1 MIMKKS
7 QTRKTVTLPQTSK
20 KLRKQSQKLFHIE
33 ENLRLT
39 RNRIADLMDDIAL
52 LKRALKEKDKT
63 INILWKT
70 LFKFSDQVAV
80 IRRAL
85 GILFGLFMALG
96 GSLLLFEAK
105 TFENPYLFWS
115 ASIIGTILV
124 ISGFYQIY
132 KSTDED

>member
-1 MIMKKS
+1 MKRS

-39 RNRIADLMDDIAL
+39 RHRIADLMDDIAL
-52 LKRALKEKDKT
+52 LKKALKEKDKT
-63 INILWKT
+63 INILWKS
-70 LFKFSDQVAV
+70 LFKLSEKGATNDQT
-80 IRRAL
+80 ISL
-85 GILFGLFMALG
+85 LFGLYTTLSG
-96 GSLLLFEAK
+96 CLLWFGAK
-105 TFENPYLFWS
+105 TFTNPYLFWS

>member
-1 MIMKKS
+1 MKKS

-20 KLRKQSQKLFHIE
+20 KLQKQTQKLSQLGGSLHRTK
-33 ENLRLT
+33 L
-39 RNRIADLMDDIAL
+39 RIADLMDDVAL

-70 LFKFSDQVAV
+70 LFRLSDQVAV

-105 TFENPYLFWS
+105 SFESPYLFWGS
-115 ASIIGTILV
+115 SIAGTILV

>member
-1 MIMKKS
+1 MKKS

-33 ENLRLT
+33 ENLCLT

-52 LKRALKEKDKT
+52 LKKALKEKDKT
-63 INILWKT
+63 INILWKS
-70 LFKFSDQVAV
+70 LFKLSEKGATNDQT
-80 IRRAL
+80 ISL
-85 GILFGLFMALG
+85 LFGLYTTLSG
-96 GSLLLFEAK
+96 CLLWFGAK
-105 TFENPYLFWS
+105 TFTNPYLFGS

>member
-1 MIMKKS
+1 MKRS
-7 QTRKTVTLPQTSK
+7 QTRKTVTLPQTNK
-20 KLRKQSQKLFHIE
+20 KIKKQTQKLSQLEGSLHRTK
-33 ENLRLT
+33 L
-39 RNRIADLMDDIAL
+39 RIADLMDDIAL
-52 LKRALKEKDKT
+52 LKRDLKEKDNT
-63 INILWKT
+63 ISILWKT
-70 LFKFSDQVAV
+70 LFRLSNNVAV

-105 TFENPYLFWS
+105 TFESSYLFWGS
-115 ASIIGTILV
+115 SIGGTILV

>member
-1 MIMKKS
+1 MKKS
-7 QTRKTVTLPQTSK
+7 QTRKTVTLPQTNK
-20 KLRKQSQKLFHIE
+20 KIKKQSQKLFHIE

-39 RNRIADLMDDIAL
+39 KLRIADLMDDIAL
-52 LKRALKEKDKT
+52 LKRDLKEKDNT
-63 INILWKT
+63 ISILWKT
-70 LFKFSDQVAV
+70 LFRLSNNVAV

-105 TFENPYLFWS
+105 SFENPYLFWS

-124 ISGFYQIY
+124 ISGFYQVY

>member
-1 MIMKKS
+1 MKKS

-39 RNRIADLMDDIAL
+39 RHRIADLMDDIAL
-52 LKRALKEKDKT
+52 LKRDLKGKET
-63 INILWKT
+63 TNQLLWKS
-70 LFKFSDQVAV
+70 LFKLSEKGATTDQTVS
-80 IRRAL
+80 L
-85 GILFGLFMALG
+85 LFGLYTTLSG
-96 GSLLLFEAK
+96 CLLWFAAK
-105 TFENPYLFWS
+105 ILTNPYLFWS

-132 KSTDED
+132 KSTNED

>member
-1 MIMKKS
+1 MKKS

-39 RNRIADLMDDIAL
+39 RNRIADLMDDIAI

-96 GSLLLFEAK
+96 GSLLLFEVK
-105 TFENPYLFWS
+105 SFENPYLFWGS
-115 ASIIGTILV
+115 SIAGTILV
-124 ISGFYQIY
+124 ISGFYQVY

>member
-1 MIMKKS
+1 
-7 QTRKTVTLPQTSK
+7 
-20 KLRKQSQKLFHIE
+20 
-33 ENLRLT
+33 
-39 RNRIADLMDDIAL
+39 MDDIAL
-52 LKRALKEKDKT
+52 LKRDLKEKDNT

-70 LFKFSDQVAV
+70 LFRLSNNVAL

-105 TFENPYLFWS
+105 SFESPYLFWGS
-115 ASIIGTILV
+115 SIAGAILV
-124 ISGFYQIY
+124 ISGFYQVY

>member
-1 MIMKKS
+1 MKKS

-39 RNRIADLMDDIAL
+39 KLRIADLMDDIAL

-63 INILWKT
+63 INIFWKT
-70 LFKFSDQVAV
+70 LFKFSDQVSV

-85 GILFGLFMALG
+85 GILFGLFTALG

-105 TFENPYLFWS
+105 TFESPYLFWS

>member
-1 MIMKKS
+1 MKRS

-63 INILWKT
+63 INILWKS
-70 LFKFSDQVAV
+70 LFKLSEKGATNGQT
-80 IRRAL
+80 ISL
-85 GILFGLFMALG
+85 LFGLYTTLSG
-96 GSLLLFEAK
+96 CLLWFGAK
-105 TFENPYLFWS
+105 TFTNPYLFWS

>member
-1 MIMKKS
+1 MKKS

-39 RNRIADLMDDIAL
+39 RHRIADLMDDIAL
-52 LKRALKEKDKT
+52 LKRDLKGKET
-63 INILWKT
+63 TNQLFWKS
-70 LFKFSDQVAV
+70 LFKLSEKGATTDQAV
-80 IRRAL
+80 SL
-85 GILFGLFMALG
+85 LFGLYTTLSG
-96 GSLLLFEAK
+96 CLLWFGAK
-105 TFENPYLFWS
+105 TITNPYLFWS

>member
-1 MIMKKS
+1 MKKS

-20 KLRKQSQKLFHIE
+20 KLKKQSQKLFHIE

-39 RNRIADLMDDIAL
+39 KLRIADLMDDIAL
-52 LKRALKEKDKT
+52 LKKALKEKDKT
-63 INILWKT
+63 INILWKS
-70 LFKFSDQVAV
+70 LFKLSEKGATNDQT
-80 IRRAL
+80 ISL
-85 GILFGLFMALG
+85 LFGLYTTLSG
-96 GSLLLFEAK
+96 CLLWFAAK
-105 TFENPYLFWS
+105 ILTNPYLFWS

>member
-1 MIMKKS
+1 MKKS

-39 RNRIADLMDDIAL
+39 RHRIADLMDDIAL
-52 LKRALKEKDKT
+52 LKKALKEKDKT
-63 INILWKT
+63 INILWKS
-70 LFKFSDQVAV
+70 LFKLSEKGATMDQAV
-80 IRRAL
+80 SL
-85 GILFGLFMALG
+85 LFGLYTTLSG
-96 GSLLLFEAK
+96 CLLWFAAK
-105 TFENPYLFWS
+105 ILTNPYLFWS

>member
-1 MIMKKS
+1 MKKS

-39 RNRIADLMDDIAL
+39 RNRIADLMDDIAI

-63 INILWKT
+63 INILWKS
-70 LFKFSDQVAV
+70 LFKLSEKGATNDQT
-80 IRRAL
+80 ISL
-85 GILFGLFMALG
+85 LFGLYTTLSG
-96 GSLLLFEAK
+96 CLLWFGAK
-105 TFENPYLFWS
+105 TFTNPYLFWS

>member
-1 MIMKKS
+1 MKKS
-7 QTRKTVTLPQTSK
+7 QTRKTVTLPQTNK
-20 KLRKQSQKLFHIE
+20 KIKKQTQKLFHIE

-52 LKRALKEKDKT
+52 LKRDLKEKDNT
-63 INILWKT
+63 ITILWKT

-105 TFENPYLFWS
+105 SFESPYLFWGS
-115 ASIIGTILV
+115 SIAGAILV
-124 ISGFYQIY
+124 ISGFYQVY
-132 KSTDED
+132 KSTNED

>member
-1 MIMKKS
+1 MKKS

-39 RNRIADLMDDIAL
+39 KLRIADLMDDIAL
-52 LKRALKEKDKT
+52 LKRDLKGKEIT
-63 INILWKT
+63 NQLLWKS
-70 LFKFSDQVAV
+70 LFKLSEKGATTDQAV
-80 IRRAL
+80 SL
-85 GILFGLFMALG
+85 LFGLYTTLSG
-96 GSLLLFEAK
+96 CLLWFAAK
-105 TFENPYLFWS
+105 ILTNPYLFWS

>member
-1 MIMKKS
+1 MKKS
-7 QTRKTVTLPQTSK
+7 QTRKTVTLPQTNK
-20 KLRKQSQKLFHIE
+20 KIKKQSQKLFHIE

-39 RNRIADLMDDIAL
+39 KLRIADLMDDIAL
-52 LKRALKEKDKT
+52 LKRDLKEKDNT
-63 INILWKT
+63 ITILWKT
-70 LFKFSDQVAV
+70 LFRLSNNVAV

-105 TFENPYLFWS
+105 SFENPYLFWGS
-115 ASIIGTILV
+115 SIAGAILV
-124 ISGFYQIY
+124 ISGFYQAY

>member
-1 MIMKKS
+1 MKKS
-7 QTRKTVTLPQTSK
+7 QTRKTVTLPQTNK
-20 KLRKQSQKLFHIE
+20 KIKKQSQKLFHIE

-39 RNRIADLMDDIAL
+39 KLRIADLMDDIAL
-52 LKRALKEKDKT
+52 LKRDLKEKDNT

-70 LFKFSDQVAV
+70 LFRLSNNVAL

-85 GILFGLFMALG
+85 GILFGLFTALG

-105 TFENPYLFWS
+105 SFENPYLFWGS
-115 ASIIGTILV
+115 SIAGAILV
-124 ISGFYQIY
+124 ISGFYQVY

>member
-1 MIMKKS
+1 MKKS

-20 KLRKQSQKLFHIE
+20 KLQKQSQKLFHIE

-39 RNRIADLMDDIAL
+39 RHRIADLMDDIAL
-52 LKRALKEKDKT
+52 LKRTLKEKDKT

-70 LFKFSDQVAV
+70 LLKFSDQVAV
-80 IRRAL
+80 IRRVL

-105 TFENPYLFWS
+105 SFESPYLFWS

>member
-1 MIMKKS
+1 MKKS

-39 RNRIADLMDDIAL
+39 RHRIADLMDDIAL
-52 LKRALKEKDKT
+52 LKKALKEKDKT
-63 INILWKT
+63 INILWKS
-70 LFKFSDQVAV
+70 LFKLSEKGATNDQT
-80 IRRAL
+80 ISL
-85 GILFGLFMALG
+85 LFGLYTTLSG
-96 GSLLLFEAK
+96 CLLWFGAK
-105 TFENPYLFWS
+105 TFTNPYLFWS

>member
-1 MIMKKS
+1 MKKS
-7 QTRKTVTLPQTSK
+7 QTRKTVTLPQTNK
-20 KLRKQSQKLFHIE
+20 KIKKQSQKLFHIE

-39 RNRIADLMDDIAL
+39 RHRIADLMDDIAL

-63 INILWKT
+63 INIFWKT
-70 LFKFSDQVAV
+70 LFKFSDQVSV

-85 GILFGLFMALG
+85 GILFGLFTALG

-105 TFENPYLFWS
+105 TFESPYLFWS

>member
-1 MIMKKS
+1 MKKS
-7 QTRKTVTLPQTSK
+7 QTRKTVTLPQTNK
-20 KLRKQSQKLFHIE
+20 KIKKQSQKLFHIE

-39 RNRIADLMDDIAL
+39 KLRIADLMDDITL
-52 LKRALKEKDKT
+52 LKRALKEKDNT
-63 INILWKT
+63 ISILWKT
-70 LFKFSDQVAV
+70 LFRLSNNVAV

-105 TFENPYLFWS
+105 SFENPYLFWS

>member
-1 MIMKKS
+1 MKKS

-20 KLRKQSQKLFHIE
+20 KIWKQSQKLFHIE

-39 RNRIADLMDDIAL
+39 KLRIADLMDDIAL
-52 LKRALKEKDKT
+52 LKRDLKGKEIT
-63 INILWKT
+63 NQLLWKS
-70 LFKFSDQVAV
+70 LFKLSEKGATTDQAV
-80 IRRAL
+80 SL
-85 GILFGLFMALG
+85 LFGLYTTLSG
-96 GSLLLFEAK
+96 CLLWFAAK
-105 TFENPYLFWS
+105 ILTNPYLFWS

>member
-1 MIMKKS
+1 MKKS

-39 RNRIADLMDDIAL
+39 RHRIADLMDDIAL
-52 LKRALKEKDKT
+52 LKRDLKGKET
-63 INILWKT
+63 TNQLLWKS
-70 LFKFSDQVAV
+70 LFKLSEKGATTDQTVS
-80 IRRAL
+80 L
-85 GILFGLFMALG
+85 LFGLYTTLSG
-96 GSLLLFEAK
+96 CLLWFAAK
-105 TFENPYLFWS
+105 ILTNPYLFWS

-124 ISGFYQIY
+124 ISGFYQVY